1 MFTIIYEKSNGKV
14 LNITSES
21 NAEDL
26 RLSIPETSDF
36 IFIES
41 LPARD
46 FYRQGLIVENGAL
59 VVKNLVLTKEQEE
72 RIVYIETL
80 NKINDLKQK
89 LLDTDYQAIKY
100 AEGVLSESEYSEM
113 KAQRQLWRTT
123 INELESKIESKN
135 FLV

>member
-36 IFIES
+36 IFVES

-80 NKINDLKQK
+80 NEINDLKQK

-123 INELESKIESKN
+123 INELESKIESKI
-135 FLV
+135 FLI